1 MAINLPSD
9 IVLEVAQA
17 ADPEAAR
24 SAASRLISLGETNAV
39 PKPGLFR
46 DRRWDANAV
55 IQCAAGRTQLAAPE
69 IRDQSD
75 PTAASS
81 PAHVYQGFEAL
92 ILQNLIE
99 MMLPQDFAGMF
110 GEGTAGEMWK
120 SMLAQQLG
128 TQVAKSDRS
137 GIFSRLF
144 ASTGHGPEGTE
155 DGAGHGSG
163 SARHVHR
170 QDAIIRQAGLI
181 CRS

>member
-9 IVLEVAQA
+9 IVLEVARA

-24 SAASRLISLGETNAV
+24 SATSRLTSLGETNAV
-39 PKPGLFR
+39 PSQDFSEIVDGMQMPSSSVRQG
-46 DRRWDANAV
+46 AS
-55 IQCAAGRTQLAAPE
+55 QLAAPE

-99 MMLPQDFAGMF
+99 MMLPQDSAGMF

-128 TQVAKSDRS
+128 AQVAKSDRS

-144 ASTGHGPEGTE
+144 ASASPGPEGTRRWSKPWL
-155 DGAGHGSG
+155 GFAG
-163 SARHVHR
+163 HVHR